1 MGKKNKRTLPDVTMW
16 TCIAIRLT
24 HLIFQ
29 YSGEPD
35 ACSLN
40 TQEQNNHI
48 LKNFDI
54 NGTFQHC
61 SVCLDRPVRLNIPA
75 RLDSPVHLKV
85 PYNLII
91 KNSEVYFARRR

>member
-1 MGKKNKRTLPDVTMW
+1 MGKKNERTLPGITMW

-54 NGTFQHC
+54 NGTF
-61 SVCLDRPVRLNIPA
+61 
-75 RLDSPVHLKV
+75 
-85 PYNLII
+85 
-91 KNSEVYFARRR
+91 

>member
-1 MGKKNKRTLPDVTMW
+1 MGKKNERTLPGITMW

-54 NGTFQHC
+54 NGTFYRTGQ
-61 SVCLDRPVRLNIPA
+61 SDDPVRL
-75 RLDSPVHLKV
+75 KG
-85 PYNLII
+85 PYNLCI
-91 KNSEVYFARRR
+91 